1 MASEALSSEENA
13 DLFGPAPRQVV
24 KSGARVTGYAAN
36 PGSGPAGETC
46 KSCDHKQTVRLASKS
61 VLKCGIGYQSGCSA
75 TDIKASA
82 PACRLWERKL

>member
-1 MASEALSSEENA
+1 VNDSPGGKET

-24 KSGARVTGYAAN
+24 KPGVRVTGYAAT

-46 KSCDHKQTVRLASKS
+46 RTCRHKQTVYLASKS
-61 VLKCGIGYQSGCSA
+61 VVKCAIGYQSNCGA

-82 PACRLWERKL
+82 PACRLWEAK